1 MTANTPRRPA
11 TDRTASAHDSNGR
24 AQGKSASGKPGKLR
38 RRIRS
43 TIHPPSGH
51 KVQVGAGTVVVHGLP
66 QHSWQDAYH
75 TALTLS
81 WPAFFGT
88 LAVLYLLLNTAFAG
102 LYMLGDAPIANQFPH
117 GFPGAFFFSAETL
130 ATVGY
135 GDMHP
140 QTVYAHL
147 IALLEIFVGM
157 SGIALATG
165 LVFARFSRPRAKI
178 LFAHQAVIHPHEGR
192 MMLMVRAANARQN
205 VLAEAHAKLR
215 LMRIEMS
222 PTGYRQRHLY
232 DLRLVHDQYPIFLL
246 DWDLMHVI
254 DKNSP
259 LYGETAASLARSH
272 TMLMLVI
279 EGSDE
284 STAQTMQARHSWA
297 ARDILWQY
305 RYVDLRREE
314 DGVSHIDY
322 SHFHEVE
329 LYDSLAEAQSLD
341 AIEAAGVRPTQHSG
355 RG

>member
-1 MTANTPRRPA
+1 MTADTPRRPS
-11 TDRTASAHDSNGR
+11 TDRALHAHDSSSR
-24 AQGKSASGKPGKLR
+24 APGKPASSKPGKLR

-43 TIHPPSGH
+43 SIHPSASAGR
-51 KVQVGAGTVVVHGLP
+51 KVKVGAGTVVVHGLP
-66 QHSWQDAYH
+66 LHSWRDAYH

-88 LAVLYLLLNTAFAG
+88 LAVLFLLLNTAFAG

-140 QTVYAHL
+140 QTAYAHL
-147 IALLEIFVGM
+147 VALLEIFVGM

-178 LFAHQAVIHPHEGR
+178 LFAHQAVIYPHDGR

-215 LMRIEMS
+215 LIRTEIL

-259 LYGETAASLARSH
+259 LYGETAASLAQSH

-284 STAQTMQARHSWA
+284 STAQTMQARHFWS

-314 DGVSHIDY
+314 NGVSHIDY
-322 SHFHEVE
+322 SHFHEIAPYE
-329 LYDSLAEAQSLD
+329 APAEAQPPGTKES
-341 AIEAAGVRPTQHSG
+341 AGTKQERK
-355 RG
+355 